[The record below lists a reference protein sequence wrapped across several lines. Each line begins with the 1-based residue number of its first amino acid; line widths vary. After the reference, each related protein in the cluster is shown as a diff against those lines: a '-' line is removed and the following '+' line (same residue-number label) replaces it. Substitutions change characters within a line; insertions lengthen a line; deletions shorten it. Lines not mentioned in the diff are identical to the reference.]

1 MSFVVVDL
9 PFVSI
14 YVDDL
19 LIGASS
25 PEEMVKHLGI
35 VFECLNKYNLKIQL
49 SKSKIFTNK
58 LKILGVIFSK
68 QGRTI
73 DPEKI
78 AAIKNFPMPTTLKGL
93 QSFLGMLA
101 YISSFI
107 LHFSSALYL
116 AFHCLKDQKT
126 KQFVLTKEA
135 EECINAVKN
144 HLCERTMLYNPD
156 FKKPFYLSTDASNVG
171 MGAFLYQIT
180 VVKRTQKI

>member
-1 MSFVVVDL
+1 
-9 PFVSI
+9 
-14 YVDDL
+14 
-19 LIGASS
+19 
-25 PEEMVKHLGI
+25 
-35 VFECLNKYNLKIQL
+35 
-49 SKSKIFTNK
+49 
-58 LKILGVIFSK
+58 
-68 QGRTI
+68 
-73 DPEKI
+73 
-78 AAIKNFPMPTTLKGL
+78 MPATLKGL

-107 LHFSSALYL
+107 LHFSSALYP

-156 FKKPFYLSTDASNVG
+156 FEKPFYLSMMQAMYG